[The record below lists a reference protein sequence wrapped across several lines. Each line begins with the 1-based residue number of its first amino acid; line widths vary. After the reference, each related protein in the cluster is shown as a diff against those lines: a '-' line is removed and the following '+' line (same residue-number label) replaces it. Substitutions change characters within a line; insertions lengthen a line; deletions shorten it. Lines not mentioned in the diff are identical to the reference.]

1 MIGAPFIL
9 MEHIDGFTPVAPL
22 PAPFDHDPAARRAL
36 GTELV
41 DALAELALV
50 DWRAVGLDG
59 FGKPDGFLARQVDRW
74 LWQLDSYRSRDIPEL
89 DTVTAWLRGKLP
101 DPGPTGIMHGDYSMF
116 NVMFAHGAPAHLA
129 AILDWDT
136 ATIGE
141 PLMDLGHVLARWD
154 EAGEEPT
161 MLGSADEPNRS
172 DLSSRAEL
180 AARYAERTGFD
191 LADLRYYEVLSLF
204 KLGCIMEGHYATA
217 VQQGDPTGGQFTRH
231 VPRHHPRRRSHRTGG
246 AHVSTPDLRER
257 RRAFTA
263 DEIER
268 VAIELFAARGFA
280 EVTVDDI
287 ADAAGISPRTFF
299 RYFPTKAHVVR
310 AHQRRL
316 VDRLVRALAARPPD
330 EGPVTAL
337 HEALLATSSM
347 RTEDRDR
354 ILVVG
359 QLLSNEDI
367 AADVGFEASGTAE
380 LVAMVGERAGLDPGT
395 DLRPAVIVATMMG
408 AAQAAFRAWA
418 DGGGTIELTTIV
430 SGAVGLVTQGL
441 ARLDQ
446 TAQRPR
452 KRKGA
457 RT

>member
-1 MIGAPFIL
+1 M
-9 MEHIDGFTPVAPL
+9 
-22 PAPFDHDPAARRAL
+22 
-36 GTELV
+36 
-41 DALAELALV
+41 
-50 DWRAVGLDG
+50 
-59 FGKPDGFLARQVDRW
+59 
-74 LWQLDSYRSRDIPEL
+74 
-89 DTVTAWLRGKLP
+89 
-101 DPGPTGIMHGDYSMF
+101 
-116 NVMFAHGAPAHLA
+116 
-129 AILDWDT
+129 
-136 ATIGE
+136 
-141 PLMDLGHVLARWD
+141 
-154 EAGEEPT
+154 
-161 MLGSADEPNRS
+161 
-172 DLSSRAEL
+172 
-180 AARYAERTGFD
+180 
-191 LADLRYYEVLSLF
+191 
-204 KLGCIMEGHYATA
+204 
-217 VQQGDPTGGQFTRH
+217 
-231 VPRHHPRRRSHRTGG
+231 
-246 AHVSTPDLRER
+246 STPDLRER

-359 QLLSNEDI
+359 KLLSNEDI

-408 AAQAAFRAWA
+408 AAQAAFHAWA

-430 SGAVGLVTQGL
+430 SGAVGLVTKGL